1 MSGKKNTVPVVMDGR
16 LERTQRTRKALIDAY
31 IEIARD
37 TKRIPTTLEVAKRAR
52 CSLRTV
58 FERFGSLGGLGLAVF
73 DSILASYNLTPLGP
87 EVHAD
92 RHTRIRYQATLRS
105 RTCET
110 WLPIWR
116 IVMRNEGIS
125 DALEER
131 VGKVRDMMRA
141 RVKVMYRA
149 ELATLSP
156 SSRNALLIALEAL
169 TDFATWGRMRDH
181 YGLSVEQAIAVW
193 VENID
198 RLLPPT
204 PPQRSSS

>member
-1 MSGKKNTVPVVMDGR
+1 VNVVAVVMDGR

-31 IEIARD
+31 IEIARE

-73 DSILASYNLTPLGP
+73 DSILAGYTLTPPGD

-92 RHTRIRYQATLRS
+92 RQTRIRYQAALRAN
-105 RTCET
+105 TCET
-110 WLPIWR
+110 WQPIWR

-125 DALEER
+125 KALEER
-131 VGKVRDMMRA
+131 IEKVRSLMRI
-141 RVKVMYRA
+141 RIELMYRA
-149 ELATLSP
+149 ELATLSK
-156 SSRNALLIALEAL
+156 SSRAAVLIALEAI
-169 TDFATWGRMRDH
+169 TDFATWGRMREH
-181 YGLSVEQAIAVW
+181 HGLSVEQAIAVW

-204 PPQRSSS
+204 PTS

>member
-1 MSGKKNTVPVVMDGR
+1 MPGKKKTVNMVPVVTDGR

-31 IEIARD
+31 IEIARE

-73 DSILASYNLTPLGP
+73 DSILGGYTLVPPGD
-87 EVHAD
+87 EVRAD
-92 RHTRIRYQATLRS
+92 RQTRIRFQANLRA

-116 IVMRNEGIS
+116 IVMRNEGS
-125 DALEER
+125 SKALEDRIE
-131 VGKVRDMMRA
+131 KVRALMRA
-141 RVKVMYRA
+141 RIELMYKP
-149 ELATLSP
+149 EIGTLSAA
-156 SSRNALLIALEAL
+156 SRKSLLIGLEAL
-169 TDFATWGRMRDH
+169 TDFPTWGRMRDH
-181 YGLSVEQAIAVW
+181 HGLSIEQAVSVW

-204 PPQRSSS
+204 PSS

>member
-1 MSGKKNTVPVVMDGR
+1 MPGKKKTVDVLAVVMDGR

-31 IEIARD
+31 IEIARE

-73 DSILASYNLTPLGP
+73 DSILSGYTLTPAGD

-92 RHTRIRYQATLRS
+92 RQTRIRYQATLRA
-105 RTCET
+105 RTCEN

-125 DALEER
+125 KALEER
-131 VGKVRDMMRA
+131 IERVRSLMQA
-141 RVKVMYRA
+141 RIKLMYRA

-156 SSRNALLIALEAL
+156 TARNAVMIALEAI
-169 TDFATWGRMRDH
+169 TDFGTWGRMREHHD
-181 YGLSVEQAIAVW
+181 LSVEQAIAVW
-193 VENID
+193 AEAID

-204 PPQRSSS
+204 PSS

>member
-1 MSGKKNTVPVVMDGR
+1 MVGKKTVDAVTVVMDGR

-31 IEIARD
+31 IDIARE

-73 DSILASYNLTPLGP
+73 DSILAGYTLTPPGD
-87 EVHAD
+87 EVHGD
-92 RHTRIRYQATLRS
+92 RATRIRYQATLRA

-125 DALEER
+125 KALEER
-131 VGKVRDMMRA
+131 IERVRSLLRI
-141 RVKVMYRA
+141 RIELMYRA
-149 ELATLSP
+149 ELATLSKG
-156 SSRNALLIALEAL
+156 SREAVLIALEAL
-169 TDFATWGRMRDH
+169 TDFATWGRMRERH
-181 YGLSVEQAIAVW
+181 AMSVEQAIDIW
-193 VENID
+193 VEDID

-204 PPQRSSS
+204 PPSSS